1 MFNKLSF
8 LFSILTFNLFS
19 LDIISLNFHNL
30 DDDGSW
36 AYDSQTIKN
45 DERAGTSNYS
55 SGSTITKE
63 WNNILSTSS
72 DNLEIFD
79 NTGEQVNLE
88 IEIGVLSPTWNN
100 DYRNQPGMVGISAW
114 PKMVVKNAISI
125 EGIKQYADKYDIIFY
140 VSYQKNSG
148 FTSGILNI
156 GSMKIPFTKENEV
169 IICENFADDHL
180 IVNLTNKSSGVNKG
194 GVFIGGIQIIKR

>member
-1 MFNKLSF
+1 MLNKLSF
-8 LFSILTFNLFS
+8 LFCILTFKLFS
-19 LDIISLNFHNL
+19 LDMISLNFHNL

-36 AYDSQTIKN
+36 AYDSQTIKKN
-45 DERAGTSNYS
+45 ERAGTSDYS
-55 SGSTITKE
+55 GGSTITKE
-63 WNNILSTSS
+63 WNNILSKSS
-72 DNLEIFD
+72 DNTEIFD
-79 NTGEQVNLE
+79 NSGEQVNID

-100 DYRNQPGMVGISAW
+100 NYRNQPGMVGISAW

-125 EGIKQYADKYDIIFY
+125 EGINQYADKYDIILY

>member
-63 WNNILSTSS
+63 WNNILSTSA

-79 NTGEQVNLE
+79 NSGEQVNID

-125 EGIKQYADKYDIIFY
+125 EGINQYADKYDIIFY

>member
-79 NTGEQVNLE
+79 NSGEQVNID

-125 EGIKQYADKYDIIFY
+125 EGINQYADKYDIIFY

-180 IVNLTNKSSGVNKG
+180 IVKLTNKSSGVNKG

>member
-36 AYDSQTIKN
+36 AYDAQTIKKN
-45 DERAGTSNYS
+45 ERAGTSNYS

-63 WNNILSTSS
+63 WNNILLTSS

-79 NTGEQVNLE
+79 NSGEQVNIE

-125 EGIKQYADKYDIIFY
+125 EGINQYADKYDIIFY

>member
-1 MFNKLSF
+1 
-8 LFSILTFNLFS
+8 
-19 LDIISLNFHNL
+19 
-30 DDDGSW
+30 
-36 AYDSQTIKN
+36 
-45 DERAGTSNYS
+45 
-55 SGSTITKE
+55 
-63 WNNILSTSS
+63 
-72 DNLEIFD
+72 
-79 NTGEQVNLE
+79 
-88 IEIGVLSPTWNN
+88 
-100 DYRNQPGMVGISAW
+100 MVGISAW

-125 EGIKQYADKYDIIFY
+125 EGINQYADKYDIILY

>member
-36 AYDSQTIKN
+36 AYDAQTIKN
-45 DERAGTSNYS
+45 NERAGTSNYS

>member
-63 WNNILSTSS
+63 WNNILSTSA

-79 NTGEQVNLE
+79 NSGEQVNID

-100 DYRNQPGMVGISAW
+100 NYRNQPGMVGISAW

-125 EGIKQYADKYDIIFY
+125 EGINQYADKYDIILY